1 MMRLFDMF
9 PDLEELLY
17 SPNVFSQDVLLNY
30 LLLNPDDLDSYSD
43 NVDWFCVYCG
53 LSV

>member
-1 MMRLFDMF
+1 MMRLVDMF
-9 PDLEELLY
+9 PDLEGLLY
-17 SPNVFSQDVLLNY
+17 GVNVFSHDILLNY
-30 LLLNPDDLDSYSD
+30 LSVNPEDLDSYSE